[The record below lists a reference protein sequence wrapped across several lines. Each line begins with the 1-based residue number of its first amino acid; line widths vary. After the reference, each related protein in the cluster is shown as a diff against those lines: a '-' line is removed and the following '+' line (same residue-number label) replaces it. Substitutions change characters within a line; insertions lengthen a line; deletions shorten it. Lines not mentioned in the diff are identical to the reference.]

1 LVELPLL
8 EQPARHSFPL
18 RVSSRVADSP
28 ALMPGR
34 APRSGEQYRFHF
46 DMAKCIGCKCCM
58 VACNEQNGNP
68 ADINWR
74 RVGEIEGGVYPLVE
88 RWHLSMGCNHCLEPS
103 CLIGC
108 PVEAF
113 TKDPATGIVDHNADI
128 CIGCQYCTWNCSYG
142 VPQYNP
148 ERGVVGKCDMCH
160 GRLNQGDSP
169 ACVNA
174 CPEGAI
180 AIEIVDIAAWLRDH
194 AGAEA
199 PGMPSSEDSFST
211 TRISLPAGLGA
222 GLQPAD
228 LQRVDLERVHA
239 QDPHWSLIFL
249 LVLTQL
255 AVGALGT
262 LWALNLVGAV
272 LASWAALVPLA
283 IAGVALA
290 AAPLHLGRP
299 AFAHRAIRN
308 WKRSWLSREVLALS
322 LFAGAAAAYA
332 GALFLNLP
340 IAPIAGGCAL
350 AAGLAGVACSARI
363 YMVPA
368 RPAWNLNFTLTDFGL
383 TCAVLGP
390 RLVLAAGLGRGNG
403 LIAFAIMASILQCGN
418 SVARLITMW
427 RSPAHELS
435 SAARLVRNTL
445 RRVLIARFV
454 CTALALVL
462 VPFSPIPA
470 FLFALA
476 GETAGRYLFFAGVV
490 PKSMAS
496 TYLTPK
502 EAAA

>member
-1 LVELPLL
+1 MLELPLL
-8 EQPARHSFPL
+8 DQPARHSFSL
-18 RVSSRVADSP
+18 RVSSPVVDAP

-34 APRSGEQYRFHF
+34 APQPGEQYRFHF
-46 DMAKCIGCKCCM
+46 DMAKCIGCKCCV

-74 RVGEIEGGVYPLVE
+74 RVGEIEGGIYPAVE
-88 RWHLSMGCNHCLEPS
+88 RFHLSMGCNHCLEPS

-108 PVEAF
+108 PVDAY
-113 TKDPATGIVDHNADI
+113 TKDPVTGIVDHNPDV

-160 GRLNQGDSP
+160 ERLNQDSAP

-180 AIEIVDIAAWLRDH
+180 AIEIVDVAAWRVDH
-194 AGAEA
+194 AAAEA

-211 TRISLPAGLGA
+211 TRITLPRGLGA
-222 GLQPAD
+222 GLD
-228 LQRVDLERVHA
+228 RVDLEREHPE
-239 QDPHWSLIFL
+239 DPHWSLIFL

-255 AVGALGT
+255 AVGLLGT
-262 LWALNLVGAV
+262 LWALNLAGAA
-272 LASWAALVPLA
+272 LASWAALVPLV
-283 IAGVALA
+283 IAGIALA

-299 AFAHRAIRN
+299 VLAHRAIRN
-308 WKRSWLSREVLALS
+308 WRRSWLSREVLALS
-322 LFAGAAAAYA
+322 LFAGSAAAYA
-332 GALFLNLP
+332 GALLLRLP
-340 IAPIAGGCAL
+340 ISTLMGAGAL
-350 AAGLAGVACSARI
+350 AAGLVGVACSARI

-368 RPAWNLNFTLTDFGL
+368 RPAWNLHFTLTDFYL

-390 RLVLAAGLGRGNG
+390 RLALAAGLGQGRA
-403 LIAFAIMASILQCGN
+403 LVAFAIAASILQCAN
-418 SVARLITMW
+418 SVVRLVSMSQ
-427 RSPAHELS
+427 SPVHELNG
-435 SAARLVRNTL
+435 AARLVRKTL
-445 RRVLIARFV
+445 RSILIARFI
-454 CTALALVL
+454 CTAAALAL

-476 GETAGRYLFFAGVV
+476 GEAAGRYLFFCGVV

-496 TYLTPK
+496 TYLAPK
-502 EAAA
+502 GAAA

>member
-1 LVELPLL
+1 
-8 EQPARHSFPL
+8 
-18 RVSSRVADSP
+18 
-28 ALMPGR
+28 
-34 APRSGEQYRFHF
+34 
-46 DMAKCIGCKCCM
+46 
-58 VACNEQNGNP
+58 
-68 ADINWR
+68 
-74 RVGEIEGGVYPLVE
+74 
-88 RWHLSMGCNHCLEPS
+88 
-103 CLIGC
+103 
-108 PVEAF
+108 
-113 TKDPATGIVDHNADI
+113 
-128 CIGCQYCTWNCSYG
+128 
-142 VPQYNP
+142 
-148 ERGVVGKCDMCH
+148 
-160 GRLNQGDSP
+160 
-169 ACVNA
+169 
-174 CPEGAI
+174 
-180 AIEIVDIAAWLRDH
+180 
-194 AGAEA
+194 
-199 PGMPSSEDSFST
+199 MPSSEDSFST